1 MVITTKYYNQ
11 STKSI
16 DRRKHDIPFSVYET
30 SGFLNE
36 KKRNFEMGFNYSND
50 LLYLCQCMH
59 LKINMIMIIFYHYNT
74 DYCQLCMNHSLNL
87 DIQTEQ
93 SN

>member
-1 MVITTKYYNQ
+1 
-11 STKSI
+11 
-16 DRRKHDIPFSVYET
+16 
-30 SGFLNE
+30 
-36 KKRNFEMGFNYSND
+36 MGFNYSND

-74 DYCQLCMNHSLNL
+74 DYCQLCMDHSLNL